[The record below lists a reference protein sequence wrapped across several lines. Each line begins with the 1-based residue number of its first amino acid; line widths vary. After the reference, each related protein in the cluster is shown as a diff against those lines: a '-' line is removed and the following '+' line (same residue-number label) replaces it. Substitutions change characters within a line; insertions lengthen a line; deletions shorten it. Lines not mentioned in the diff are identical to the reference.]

1 MFQQLFICALVL
13 ISCISCS
20 RNKNIKTQL
29 PKFHE
34 IISHTPQ
41 ESIHELLAG
50 NKRFL
55 QDKLININHLE
66 QIELTKHGHKPHAVI
81 LSCMDSRVPPE
92 IIFDQGIGNIFVIRN
107 AGNLEDQNV
116 LGSLE
121 YTVHKSTAKVI
132 LVMGHSHC
140 GAVTGALDDIKH
152 GHLSQLVEQ
161 IKPSIQNHSTKKKS
175 VIETAKQSV
184 HYTIKDILQRSK
196 TIRDLVQA
204 KKIELVGAFYD
215 VETGEVKILE
225 EYK

>member
-1 MFQQLFICALVL
+1 MIKISFLLFSIILIVSGCA
-13 ISCISCS
+13 
-20 RNKNIKTQL
+20 RDIKTTE
-29 PKFHE
+29 KFHE
-34 IISHTPQ
+34 IVSHTPK
-41 ESIHELLAG
+41 ESINELLAG
-50 NKRFL
+50 NNRFL
-55 QDKLININHLE
+55 NDKLININHLE

-132 LVMGHSHC
+132 MVMGHSHC

-161 IKPSIQNHSTKKKS
+161 IKPSIQNHDTKKKS

-184 HYTIKDILQRSK
+184 HFTIKDILQRSK
-196 TIRDLVQA
+196 TIRDLVQQ

>member
-1 MFQQLFICALVL
+1 MLKTFILFFSLLLIFSNCARK
-13 ISCISCS
+13 I
-20 RNKNIKTQL
+20 KNSEN
-29 PKFHE
+29 FHE
-34 IISHTPQ
+34 IVSHTPQ
-41 ESIHELLAG
+41 ESINELLSG

-55 QDKLININHLE
+55 EDKLININHLE

-107 AGNLEDQNV
+107 AGNLEDHNV

-121 YTVHKSTAKVI
+121 YTVHHSTAKVI
-132 LVMGHSHC
+132 MVMGHSHC

-184 HYTIKDILQRSK
+184 HFTIKDILQRSE
-196 TIRDLVQA
+196 TIRKLVHQ

-225 EYK
+225 ECK